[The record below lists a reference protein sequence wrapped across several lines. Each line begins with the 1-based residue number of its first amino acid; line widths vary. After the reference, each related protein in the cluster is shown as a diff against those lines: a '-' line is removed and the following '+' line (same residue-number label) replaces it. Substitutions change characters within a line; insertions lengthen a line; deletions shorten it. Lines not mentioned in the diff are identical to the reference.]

1 MNVTHFD
8 FASYVDDARK
18 HAHLKR
24 HGNIQISSKTHYWQ
38 VDPQPSS
45 PQPPTTRL
53 LDIGGRGGRPPI
65 LKVLIRW
72 KNRLNGG
79 KMVHISQR
87 LAIFRRKP
95 REFS

>member
-1 MNVTHFD
+1 ML
-8 FASYVDDARK
+8 
-18 HAHLKR
+18 LKLQEVR
-24 HGNIQISSKTHYWQ
+24 SVISRWRGQGTSFMC
-38 VDPQPSS
+38 PGRGG
-45 PQPPTTRL
+45 RL
-53 LDIGGRGGRPPI
+53 LDIGGRGGRPQI

-87 LAIFRRKP
+87 LARFRRKP